1 MGLFGPSFT
10 SSRLKSYTSAILARI
25 RIKRNNLLNEKR
37 ISYRE
42 LAALVT
48 SGDVTRAKI
57 KVETVTHKIRILYA
71 LDILEIYAEL
81 LTARISQIS
90 AAPTSTPPPELTT
103 AMASLAW
110 AAIPARGLLP
120 ELAVI
125 REQLGAKFGTT
136 WLSQVT
142 GMTTGPTPDAV
153 QSRLRVLLTASP
165 PTQDELEVIWS
176 EVQEQSGTL
185 WDPEIFE
192 TLCQTSVPD
201 APEAAENTAA
211 ASTASAVVASAV
223 AAEAVA
229 TAEEN
234 VADIQAMSSLSDDP
248 ELAGGPVWATSAP
261 TPATVPHAP
270 TAGGASAASSQPAP
284 YSDIGSVP
292 TEAPPP
298 YSPPESQQF
307 TRAQELHDRIAKLKS

>member
-1 MGLFGPSFT
+1 MGLFGPSYT
-10 SSRLKSYTSAILARI
+10 SSRLKSYTSAISARI
-25 RIKRNNLLNEKR
+25 RIKRNNLINEKR
-37 ISYRE
+37 IAYRE
-42 LAALVT
+42 LATLVT
-48 SGDVTRAKI
+48 SGDITRAKI

-81 LTARISQIS
+81 ITARIPQITS
-90 AAPTSTPPPELTT
+90 APTSTPPPELTT

-110 AAIPARGLLP
+110 AAVPARGLLP

-125 REQLGAKFGTT
+125 REQLGAKFGTN

-142 GMTTGPTPDAV
+142 GMTAGPVPDAV
-153 QSRLRVLLTASP
+153 QSRLRTLLTASP
-165 PTQDELEVIWS
+165 PTKDELEVIWS
-176 EVQEQSGTL
+176 EVQEQAGNL
-185 WDPEIFE
+185 WEPDIFD

-201 APEAAENTAA
+201 APEAVENTAA
-211 ASTASAVVASAV
+211 ASTAEAAAASAV

-229 TAEEN
+229 TTEEN

-261 TPATVPHAP
+261 TPATVPRGPAP
-270 TAGGASAASSQPAP
+270 AASTAASSQPAP
-284 YSDIGSVP
+284 YSDIGSAP

-307 TRAQELHDRIAKLKS
+307 RRAQELHDRIAKLKS